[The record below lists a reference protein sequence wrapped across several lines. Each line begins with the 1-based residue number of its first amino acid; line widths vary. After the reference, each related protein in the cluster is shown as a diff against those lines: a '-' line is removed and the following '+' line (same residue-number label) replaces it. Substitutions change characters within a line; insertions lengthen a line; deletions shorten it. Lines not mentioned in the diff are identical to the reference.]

1 MPPLAEFEQDLV
13 ERLQSAGSQD
23 LLPIIDPLSQ
33 RMMALRPDMTA
44 QVGRIAATRL
54 AQAPRPLR
62 LCYAGPVIKLRA
74 NQLRPEREMTQAG
87 AELIGTDSVAAA
99 VEIVTI
105 AIEALEFA
113 GLSGITVDFTLPDL
127 IDTLAAEDFPLEAEE
142 IPAVRAALDAKDAGA
157 LVALG
162 KRPAA
167 YLPLIE
173 ATGPFHAAM
182 DRLEALDAGGA
193 LKSRTEALR
202 AIAKPVSWDIT
213 LTLRSEERRVGKE
226 RVSTCRSRW
235 SLYH

>member
-1 MPPLAEFEQDLV
+1 MIRRPPRSTRTDTLFPYTTLF
-13 ERLQSAGSQD
+13 RSSAGSQD
-23 LLPIIDPLSQ
+23 LLRIIDPLSQ

-54 AQAPRPLR
+54 AQAPRPLL
-62 LCYAGPVIKLRA
+62 LCYAGPVLQLRA
-74 NQLRPEREMTQAG
+74 NQLRPEREMTQVG

-105 AIEALEFA
+105 AIEAPEFA

-173 ATGPFHAAM
+173 ATGPFHA
-182 DRLEALDAGGA
+182 
-193 LKSRTEALR
+193 
-202 AIAKPVSWDIT
+202 
-213 LTLRSEERRVGKE
+213 RSEEHTSE
-226 RVSTCRSRW
+226 LQ
-235 SLYH
+235 SLMRISYAVFCLKKKKKNYKH